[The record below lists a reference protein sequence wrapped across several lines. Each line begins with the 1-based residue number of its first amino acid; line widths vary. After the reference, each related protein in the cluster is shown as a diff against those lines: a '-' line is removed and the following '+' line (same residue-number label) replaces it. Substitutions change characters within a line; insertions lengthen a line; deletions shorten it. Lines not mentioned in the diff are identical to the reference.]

1 MSGLGLASRRK
12 GNAGPVKKMVIK
24 PFKEKPKLP
33 DNFYEN
39 TWQRLSLAI
48 DAVHHQEA
56 VSFSQEELYRSV
68 EDLCLHKMADK
79 LYAQLEAT
87 CDRHIL
93 ALVES
98 LKGQTEDTASFL
110 GIVDTCWSTYCQQM
124 ATIRSIFL
132 YLDRTYVIQNSTVR
146 SLWDMGLG
154 LFRKHL
160 TPCSE
165 VITKLSNG
173 ILKLIEAERNGDMVD
188 RALLKSLLRMYSSLQ
203 IYTELFE
210 VPFLAASNHFYGAEG
225 QRYMQQAEVSAY
237 LRHVEQRIHEE
248 NLRVQHYL
256 DAATR
261 RDLIRAVEIELLER
275 HLDAILDKGFMNLMD
290 EHRVEDLGRCYS
302 LFARVQGLYALKA
315 AFNTY
320 VKKTGL
326 EKVMDTEKDDN
337 LVQDLLDYKAKLDE
351 VLLTAFQGTEEF
363 SHSLKEAF
371 EHFINSRQNK
381 PAELVARY
389 IDGKLRSG
397 VAGVT
402 DDELE
407 EVLDKV
413 MVVFRFIQGKDVF
426 EAFYKKKLAKR
437 LLLGKSASEDAEKAM
452 ISKLKQECGS
462 AFTIKL
468 EGMFKDMDLSADV
481 MTAYKESAGDSEHRE
496 IELSVRV
503 LTMGSWPPYPTIKV
517 QLPEQVKTLQDDFFT
532 FYTKRHSGRT
542 LTWQNSLG
550 QSLLKANFP
559 AGKRELQVSLFQA
572 VVLLLFN
579 NHDTL
584 SFTEIATSTE
594 IEQDELKRTLQ
605 SLSNS
610 KNKILRKGSD
620 DDNYTYNSKFTAKY
634 RKIKVDSIQVKETP
648 QESTETHAKVFQDRQ
663 YQVDAAVVRI
673 LKARKS
679 LSHTLLVADI
689 YSQLKFPMKPVD
701 IKKRIESLIDREY
714 IERDKSNPQVYLYN
728 P

>member
-1 MSGLGLASRRK
+1 
-12 GNAGPVKKMVIK
+12 
-24 PFKEKPKLP
+24 
-33 DNFYEN
+33 
-39 TWQRLSLAI
+39 
-48 DAVHHQEA
+48 
-56 VSFSQEELYRSV
+56 
-68 EDLCLHKMADK
+68 
-79 LYAQLEAT
+79 
-87 CDRHIL
+87 
-93 ALVES
+93 
-98 LKGQTEDTASFL
+98 
-110 GIVDTCWSTYCQQM
+110 
-124 ATIRSIFL
+124 
-132 YLDRTYVIQNSTVR
+132 
-146 SLWDMGLG
+146 
-154 LFRKHL
+154 
-160 TPCSE
+160 
-165 VITKLSNG
+165 
-173 ILKLIEAERNGDMVD
+173 
-188 RALLKSLLRMYSSLQ
+188 
-203 IYTELFE
+203 
-210 VPFLAASNHFYGAEG
+210 
-225 QRYMQQAEVSAY
+225 
-237 LRHVEQRIHEE
+237 
-248 NLRVQHYL
+248 
-256 DAATR
+256 
-261 RDLIRAVEIELLER
+261 
-275 HLDAILDKGFMNLMD
+275 
-290 EHRVEDLGRCYS
+290 
-302 LFARVQGLYALKA
+302 
-315 AFNTY
+315 
-320 VKKTGL
+320 
-326 EKVMDTEKDDN
+326 
-337 LVQDLLDYKAKLDE
+337 
-351 VLLTAFQGTEEF
+351 
-363 SHSLKEAF
+363 
-371 EHFINSRQNK
+371 
-381 PAELVARY
+381 
-389 IDGKLRSG
+389 
-397 VAGVT
+397 
-402 DDELE
+402 
-407 EVLDKV
+407 
-413 MVVFRFIQGKDVF
+413 
-426 EAFYKKKLAKR
+426 
-437 LLLGKSASEDAEKAM
+437 M